1 MTKGIAL
8 ALLLV
13 VACSDETEMEYPA
26 TVLVSPEAAE
36 LEGFRH
42 TVSLTAVVKDHNG
55 VTMNNASVTW
65 SSEDTN
71 VATVNAA
78 GIVSALGSGVV
89 RILATVGEAS
99 DTATITVR
107 LVQRDAL
114 IKLYESL
121 NGDDWTDN
129 SNWGTKTDLDTWF
142 GVETDEDDNVD
153 KLKLKVNGL
162 TGEIPAEVGLLTHL
176 RVLNLSF
183 NDSLAGTIPPEIGNL
198 ENLEELELNHN
209 GLTGEI
215 PAEVGLLTHLR
226 VLNLSFNDSLA
237 GTIPPEIGNLENL
250 EELELRHNDLTGEI
264 PAEVGLL
271 THLRVLNLSFNDSLA
286 GTIPPEIGN
295 LENLEELELHHNDL
309 TGHIPPEIAN
319 LTRLNVLDFHHNQL
333 SGPFPTWVGDLED
346 LIVIAVWGNEV
357 TGSLPAS
364 LGNLGDLRHLAVD
377 QTALSGPMPRRL
389 IGLELLWFTWNA
401 TDLCSPPDA
410 EFQDWLETIPE
421 HRGNAVCPP

>member
-13 VACSDETEMEYPA
+13 VACSDETETEYPA

-42 TVSLTAVVKDHNG
+42 TVSLTAVVKDQNG

-71 VATVNAA
+71 VATVNAV

-99 DTATITVR
+99 GTATITVR

-114 IKLYESL
+114 MKLYESL
-121 NGDDWTDN
+121 SGDDWTDN

-142 GVETDEDDNVD
+142 GVETDENDNVD
-153 KLKLKVNGL
+153 TLKLKANGL
-162 TGEIPAEVGLLTHL
+162 SGEIPAEIGLLTHLRVLDLSFNDSLAGTIPPEIGNLENLKELELRRNNLSGEIPADIGLLTHL

-198 ENLEELELNHN
+198 ENLK
-209 GLTGEI
+209 
-215 PAEVGLLTHLR
+215 
-226 VLNLSFNDSLA
+226 
-237 GTIPPEIGNLENL
+237 
-250 EELELRHNDLTGEI
+250 
-264 PAEVGLL
+264 
-271 THLRVLNLSFNDSLA
+271 
-286 GTIPPEIGN
+286 
-295 LENLEELELHHNDL
+295 ELELHHNNL

-333 SGPFPTWVGDLED
+333 TGPFPTWVGDLED
-346 LIVIAVWGNEV
+346 LIVFAVWGNEV

-364 LGNLGDLRHLAVD
+364 LGNLGDLRHLEVD
-377 QTALSGPMPRRL
+377 RTTLSGPLPRSL

-421 HRGNAVCPP
+421 HRGNVVCPP